1 MKRSREDAAERDAAN
16 LGGDAGNGEAL
27 GLGFGTRDDGGAR
40 PLLQKAGWHQ
50 GRGLGVAEQGRL
62 NPVPPSLKFDKVGLG
77 GPSSSHV
84 PFSSRPQSAPTLSH
98 TTPPAAGQPHTA
110 QATAGVAGSGF
121 SRAVTDAL
129 DNELDPKSSELLG
142 VLKGS
147 FVAHAS
153 LTNKKSSATLLN
165 PSQKTAA
172 VTINR
177 CCVSCSERED
187 CAYWTWKKNKK
198 SNTGIC
204 SLFGADQC
212 STHKSL
218 AKVNKWQPDTSTG
231 VVSFKRCLAT
241 SSSSTGAGSA
251 SAGEP
256 LAGTDSTGS
265 GDSSAKSGGS
275 VKRYNT
281 TCPAFPCLP
290 ACPSAVDLPDI
301 TDSKGPAFPGAF
313 RGKLYEHYSQA
324 TGPTLVEDAGL
335 KSIGECCEYAAS
347 QFMYDVTYWSWEQ
360 SDSTDSGRCKL
371 FSSQACASQRDESG
385 NLPVQVFDPTFS
397 TTYAFRLIC

>member
-1 MKRSREDAAERDAAN
+1 MA
-16 LGGDAGNGEAL
+16 
-27 GLGFGTRDDGGAR
+27 
-40 PLLQKAGWHQ
+40 
-50 GRGLGVAEQGRL
+50 
-62 NPVPPSLKFDKVGLG
+62 PVPVLRAALACLLLLAVGAHA
-77 GPSSSHV
+77 GPSKSCPSKINDCPVCPSDSVVSSST
-84 PFSSRPQSAPTLSH
+84 SSSAVF
-98 TTPPAAGQPHTA
+98 Q
-110 QATAGVAGSGF
+110 
-121 SRAVTDAL
+121 
-129 DNELDPKSSELLG
+129 PKSSELLG

-153 LTNKKSSATLLN
+153 LSSKKATATLLN

-177 CCVSCSERED
+177 CCVSCNDRDD
-187 CAYWTWKKNKK
+187 CAYWTWKKSRN

-212 STHKSL
+212 SSQKSL
-218 AKVNKWQPDTSTG
+218 AKLNKWQSDISSG
-231 VVSFKRCLAT
+231 VVSFKRCLAK

-256 LAGTDSTGS
+256 LTGTDSTSS
-265 GDSSAKSGGS
+265 GDSSGKSGGS

-301 TDSKGPAFPGAF
+301 TDANGPAFPGAF

-360 SDSTDSGRCKL
+360 SDATTDSGRCKL
-371 FSSQACASQRDESG
+371 FSSQACASQRDDEG
-385 NLPVQVFDPTFS
+385 NLPAKVFDPTFS

>member
-1 MKRSREDAAERDAAN
+1 MAPGLFLRAALACLFATV
-16 LGGDAGNGEAL
+16 GAL
-27 GLGFGTRDDGGAR
+27 A
-40 PLLQKAGWHQ
+40 
-50 GRGLGVAEQGRL
+50 
-62 NPVPPSLKFDKVGLG
+62 
-77 GPSSSHV
+77 GPSKSCPSKINDCPVCPSDSVVSS
-84 PFSSRPQSAPTLSH
+84 SSSSSSSAVF
-98 TTPPAAGQPHTA
+98 Q
-110 QATAGVAGSGF
+110 
-121 SRAVTDAL
+121 
-129 DNELDPKSSELLG
+129 PKSSELLG

>member
-1 MKRSREDAAERDAAN
+1 MAPGLVLRGVLACLFAAV
-16 LGGDAGNGEAL
+16 GAL
-27 GLGFGTRDDGGAR
+27 A
-40 PLLQKAGWHQ
+40 
-50 GRGLGVAEQGRL
+50 
-62 NPVPPSLKFDKVGLG
+62 
-77 GPSSSHV
+77 GPSKSCPSKINDCPVCPSDSVVSS
-84 PFSSRPQSAPTLSH
+84 SSSSSSAVF
-98 TTPPAAGQPHTA
+98 Q
-110 QATAGVAGSGF
+110 
-121 SRAVTDAL
+121 
-129 DNELDPKSSELLG
+129 PKSSELLG

-153 LTNKKSSATLLN
+153 LTNKKSTATLLN

-177 CCVSCSERED
+177 CCVSCNERED

-212 STHKSL
+212 STQKSL
-218 AKVNKWQPDTSTG
+218 AKVNKWQSDTSTG

-256 LAGTDSTGS
+256 LTGTDSTGS
-265 GDSSAKSGGS
+265 GDSTGKSGAS

-324 TGPTLVEDAGL
+324 TGPTLVEDAGQ

-360 SDSTDSGRCKL
+360 SDSTDSGRCIL
-371 FSSQACASQRDESG
+371 FSSQACASQRDDSG
-385 NLPVQVFDPTFS
+385 NLPAKVFDPTFS
-397 TTYAFRLIC
+397 TTYAFRLLC